1 MAFFA
6 RRRAILQSV
15 VCMQSDAS
23 YPYHRLEKV
32 KFGVP
37 LDEVCKNVPHCL
49 PGPLL
54 VLILRLNKE
63 APMRKDIF
71 RAPGNQGAMKKLIH
85 FLQQGRLVNVDN
97 YSVYTIASVL
107 KKFLRKIPGDYHTE
121 KGVGQLPNIVNRKM
135 TLTPQHPLLPFSQ
148 VVFSGVKTRRNCSTS
163 SKSKTKQSNRREYT
177 SKLCIMIHT

>member
-6 RRRAILQSV
+6 RIHRRAFALGNV
-15 VCMQSDAS
+15 VCMQSAG

-32 KFGVP
+32 KFGVS
-37 LDEVCKNVPHCL
+37 LEEVCKNDI

-54 VLILRLNKE
+54 VLILKLNKE
-63 APMRKDIF
+63 APLRKDVF

-107 KKFLRKIPGDYHTE
+107 KKFLRKIPGGIFGRE
-121 KGVGQLPNIVNRKM
+121 NEAELFNIVEIEDEKVQQDR
-135 TLTPQHPLLPFSQ
+135 
-148 VVFSGVKTRRNCSTS
+148 
-163 SKSKTKQSNRREYT
+163 
-177 SKLCIMIHT
+177 IHK